1 LTYRQSD
8 AGIGTELR
16 LRLRERAGLAIG
28 IVVLALAIS
37 PLNVRFR
44 LWLRDEVVGGVPF
57 WLDHILFMG
66 TLKLVVWGVL
76 GALLLG
82 PRELSLGSPTRP
94 RQAWLVGFI
103 SGLGLLVVVA
113 AALAARGP
121 LAIAWHPNWLL
132 LFANF
137 VSNFYEEFIF
147 RGVILGLL
155 LKALGRERAWIAG
168 LISAVLFC
176 QGHLHYPL
184 MLLGAVFVGGVLW
197 AWLTIRYHSLWPAWV
212 SHTVLDAIGDSLF
225 KV

>member
-37 PLNVRFR
+37 PLNVRVR

-57 WLDHILFMG
+57 WVDHILFMV

-76 GALLLG
+76 GVLLFG

-113 AALAARGP
+113 AALAAGGP